1 MIYIDIIDIMF
12 HMEYDIPIYSIDI
25 HGLIHQESG
34 VPAWVVDVDGLEGGF
49 SVGILQ
55 QAEVLTQ
62 EETERRNGRSA
73 WG

>member
-1 MIYIDIIDIMF
+1 MAR
-12 HMEYDIPIYSIDI
+12 S
-25 HGLIHQESG
+25 QETG

-62 EETERRNGRSA
+62 EETEPMG
-73 WG
+73 GFHHQIGI

>member
-1 MIYIDIIDIMF
+1 M
-12 HMEYDIPIYSIDI
+12 PSAW
-25 HGLIHQESG
+25 QESG

-62 EETERRNGRSA
+62 EETELKRTA
-73 WG
+73 W